1 MSALTVNKI
10 AKSYDGNPAV
20 REISFS
26 VEGGKVLAL
35 CGENGAGKST
45 LMKMLSG
52 AVLPDSGTISLDGRE
67 VHITNPADAMG
78 LGIQTVY
85 QELSL
90 LPHLSVA
97 ENMLMGR
104 MPCKRLSWV
113 IDWAAANRIA
123 SEVLTEF
130 GFADIDPSMLVR
142 NLSVARQQI
151 VEIAKALVA
160 RPRIL
165 ILDEPTAVLSALET
179 EKLFDK
185 VRSLAASGTTVL
197 YISHRMEEIFR
208 IADDFVVLNDGRSVL
223 SGRLDAFGQGKLIEA
238 MVGRPLEAIF
248 PERDRVAGP
257 VVLEV
262 EQLTRPGVFHDIDFK
277 VRAKEIVGMFGL
289 VGSGRTEVAKAI
301 FGAEPAKHGTVS
313 LSGRPAN
320 FTSPREAVRNG
331 LAMITEDRKGD
342 GLALDASV
350 MDNASLASFG
360 RMSHFGVIDGNER
373 RELVD
378 GQVSDLSIRPR
389 GTERPVRQLSGG
401 NQQKVVLAKWLL
413 VEGVKLFIFDEP
425 TRGVDIATKVEI
437 YRMIADLATEGA
449 AVLLISSEMPEVIG
463 LSDRLLV
470 MRDGAIVAELMPEEF
485 SMEVLFMHAA
495 GLEAKETTRPEMRH

>member
-1 MSALTVNKI
+1 MPALTVSKI
-10 AKSYDGNPAV
+10 VKSYDGNPAV
-20 REISFS
+20 REISFT
-26 VEGGKVLAL
+26 VAEGKVLAL

-67 VHITNPADAMG
+67 VHIANPADAMG

-104 MPCKRLSWV
+104 MPCRRLSWV
-113 IDWAAANRIA
+113 IDWPAANRIA
-123 SEVLTEF
+123 SEVLAEF
-130 GFADIDPSMLVR
+130 GFADIDPAMLVSD
-142 NLSVARQQI
+142 LSVARQQI

-160 RPRIL
+160 EPHIL

-185 VRSLAASGTTVL
+185 VRKLAAAGTTIL

-208 IADDFVVLNDGRSVL
+208 IAEEFVVLKDGRSVL
-223 SGRLDAFGQGKLIEA
+223 SGRLDGVGQGNLIEA

-248 PERDRVAGP
+248 PERNRTAGA
-257 VVLEV
+257 VVVEV
-262 EQLTRPGVFHDIDFK
+262 EHLTRPGVFRDIDFK
-277 VRAKEIVGMFGL
+277 VRAGEIVGMFGL

-301 FGAEPAKHGTVS
+301 FGAEPAGHGTVKF
-313 LSGRPAN
+313 SGRDAN
-320 FTSPREAVRNG
+320 YTSPRQAVRDG
-331 LAMITEDRKGD
+331 IAMITEDRKGD

-360 RMSHFGVIDGNER
+360 RMSRFGVIDGDAR
-373 RELVD
+373 KHLVD
-378 GQVSDLSIRPR
+378 GQVSGLSIRPK
-389 GTERPVRQLSGG
+389 GTDRPVRQLSGG

-437 YRMIADLATEGA
+437 YRMIAELATEGA

-470 MRDGAIVAELMPEEF
+470 MREGTIVAELTPDEF

-495 GLEAKETTRPEMRH
+495 GLEATTRPEQLH

>member
-1 MSALTVNKI
+1 MPELTISKI

-26 VEGGKVLAL
+26 VGEGKVLAL

-45 LMKMLSG
+45 LMKMLAG
-52 AVLPDSGTISLDGRE
+52 AVLPDSGSIALDGRE
-67 VHITNPADAMG
+67 AAIANPADAMA

-104 MPCKRLSWV
+104 MPSKRVSWV
-113 IDWAAANRIA
+113 IDWNAANRLA
-123 SEVLTEF
+123 SAVLHEF
-130 GFADIDPSMLVR
+130 GFPDIDPRMLVR
-142 NLSVARQQI
+142 ELSIARRQI

-160 RPRIL
+160 KPKIL

-185 VRSLAASGTTVL
+185 MRSLTAEGTTIL
-197 YISHRMEEIFR
+197 YISHRLEEIFR
-208 IADDFVVLNDGRSVL
+208 VADEFVVLKDGRSVL
-223 SGRLDAFGQGKLIEA
+223 SGGLDQLNQAKLIEA

-248 PERDRVAGP
+248 PAHNRIPGD

-262 EQLTRPGVFHDIDFK
+262 QHLAHEGLFRDIGFN
-277 VRAKEIVGMFGL
+277 VRAGEIVGMFGL

-301 FGAEPAKHGTVS
+301 FGAQPADRGKIK
-313 LSGRPAN
+313 LAGRDAN
-320 FTSPREAVRNG
+320 FASPRQAVRNG
-331 LAMITEDRKGD
+331 VAMITEDRKGD

-350 MDNASLASFG
+350 MDNVSLASFE
-360 RMSHFGVIDGNER
+360 RISRFGVIDSGKRER
-373 RELVD
+373 LVE
-378 GQVSDLSIRPR
+378 GQIAGLSIRPK
-389 GTERPVRQLSGG
+389 GTIRPARQLSGG

-413 VEGVKLFIFDEP
+413 VEGVKLFVFDEP

-437 YRMIADLATEGA
+437 YRMIAELATEGA

-463 LSDRLLV
+463 LSDRLLI
-470 MRDGAIVAELMPEEF
+470 MREGSIAAELSSEEF
-485 SMEVLFMHAA
+485 SMEALFMHAA
-495 GLEAKETTRPEMRH
+495 GLVATQLPPAEKLH